1 MKEKSKVRDISRG
14 RRKVRWFWLALI
26 LAVIFTIT
34 GILLGDIYEAHQTSA
49 TL

>member
-1 MKEKSKVRDISRG
+1 MKDRPKAGAISRG
-14 RRKVRWFWLALI
+14 RRKVRWFWPALI
-26 LAVIFTIT
+26 VAVLLTIT

>member
-1 MKEKSKVRDISRG
+1 MKDRPEARDITRG
-14 RRKVRWFWLALI
+14 RKKVRWFWLLLI

-34 GILLGDIYEAHQTSA
+34 GILLGDPFEAYQTSA